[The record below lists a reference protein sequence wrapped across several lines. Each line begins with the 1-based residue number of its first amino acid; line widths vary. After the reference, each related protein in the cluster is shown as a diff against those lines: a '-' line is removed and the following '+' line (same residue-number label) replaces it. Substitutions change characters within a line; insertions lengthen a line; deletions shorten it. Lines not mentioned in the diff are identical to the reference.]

1 MPNKF
6 DEEFDYII
14 VGAGASGC
22 VVANR
27 LSSDPGV
34 KVLLIE
40 AGDEDVDPAIK
51 ETAVTKLFT
60 LWKPE
65 LSWGLET
72 EPEPYC
78 NDLKKPLIQGR
89 VLGGGSTLNG
99 RIFVRGHR
107 RDYDNWAHLG
117 NEGWSYNEVL
127 PFFKKSENYVDE
139 LPQNESKKI
148 YL

>member
-65 LSWGLET
+65 LSW
-72 EPEPYC
+72 
-78 NDLKKPLIQGR
+78 
-89 VLGGGSTLNG
+89 
-99 RIFVRGHR
+99 
-107 RDYDNWAHLG
+107 
-117 NEGWSYNEVL
+117 
-127 PFFKKSENYVDE
+127 
-139 LPQNESKKI
+139 
-148 YL
+148 